1 MKKLLLFTIS
11 VLAILAIAG
20 CNKTVQQEEDEP
32 MTQIPNPFME
42 YSSLEEAEKA
52 TGFKFDYPENI
63 AGSVGYVYRVM
74 NGEMLEVIFLGTNET
89 SAEVARIR
97 KAKGSDDIS
106 GDYNVYGDVKND
118 NSLNNL
124 QVRGENGLYS
134 GAVWVE
140 DEYTFALSLEEAVP
154 FDQMKE
160 LVSQIH

>member
-1 MKKLLLFTIS
+1 MKKLLIFTIS
-11 VLAILAIAG
+11 VLAILAVAG
-20 CNKTVQQEEDEP
+20 CNKKAEQEEEP
-32 MTQIPNPFME
+32 MMQMPNPFME
-42 YSSLEEAEKA
+42 YSSLADAEQA
-52 TGFKFDYPENI
+52 TGFRFDYPENI
-63 AGSVGYVYRVM
+63 GGAVGYAYRVM
-74 NGEMLEVIFLGTNET
+74 NGEMLEVICLGTNET

-124 QVRGENGLYS
+124 QIRGENGLYS

-140 DEYTFALSLEEAVP
+140 GEYTFALSLEEAVP